1 MIHVSLQTNG
11 GDLLVGEIINV
22 MFGRYKARMEEQSE
36 TMAVTDSTHL
46 NGNDTLLERWFSHLR
61 HLVFKFFL
69 NIQRISTMK
78 LLHD

>member
-46 NGNDTLLERWFSHLR
+46 NGNDTLLER
-61 HLVFKFFL
+61 
-69 NIQRISTMK
+69 
-78 LLHD
+78 